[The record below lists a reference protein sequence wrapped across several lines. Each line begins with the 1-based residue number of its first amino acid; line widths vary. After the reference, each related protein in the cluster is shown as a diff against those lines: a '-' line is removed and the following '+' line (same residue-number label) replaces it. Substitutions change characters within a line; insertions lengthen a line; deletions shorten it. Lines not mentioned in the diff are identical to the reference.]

1 MKSLILGERN
11 KLDKIKVLQV
21 EKTDTQSS
29 VDKIKAFSQSAT
41 LFVGD
46 QLTCERIAGLIRLM
60 EGEKDYHRFV
70 PPSPTGTR
78 ASVLSGYESWLE
90 IIHLSKEDRLT
101 SLTFSPG
108 FLEQAVCGEGYGQRE
123 PAAPCRCPQRRQSAK
138 RRQEGFEQGG
148 GFPPNGD

>member
-1 MKSLILGERN
+1 LQASSFVPHAEDEVIKLAKMKSLILGERN

-78 ASVLSGYESWLE
+78 LCFVRVRKLA
-90 IIHLSKEDRLT
+90 
-101 SLTFSPG
+101 
-108 FLEQAVCGEGYGQRE
+108 
-123 PAAPCRCPQRRQSAK
+123 
-138 RRQEGFEQGG
+138 
-148 GFPPNGD
+148 